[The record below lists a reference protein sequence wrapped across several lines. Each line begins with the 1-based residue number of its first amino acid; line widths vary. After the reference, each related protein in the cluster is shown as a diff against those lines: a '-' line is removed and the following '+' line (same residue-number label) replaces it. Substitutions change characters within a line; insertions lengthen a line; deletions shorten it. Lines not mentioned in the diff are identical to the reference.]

1 METQELAE
9 MTQRAAEALIE
20 TFTNINNNSNDTA
33 SFQDNLERTVKS
45 IVANSMMRK
54 INRAARRRLWWIKL
68 RFLWQPLCHI
78 KPIASF
84 FLKRTAASI
93 DKLKEDTERITSE
106 YEKIGTELQSLFPK
120 E

>member
-20 TFTNINNNSNDTA
+20 TFTDINNSNDTA
-33 SFQDNLERTVKS
+33 SFQDSLERTVQS
-45 IVANSMMRK
+45 IVANSMMKK

-84 FLKRTAASI
+84 FLKKTAASL
-93 DKLKEDTERITSE
+93 DKLKKDTDRITAE